1 MKKYL
6 FIDRDGTLVCEP
18 EDYQVDD
25 LSKVVFFPRVFPAL
39 LKLQE
44 MGFTMVMVS
53 NQNGLGTD
61 SFPLN
66 TFTPAHEHIVNTFH
80 SQGLVF
86 EQILICPHMPED
98 NCECRKPKLGLVRS
112 YLSSDS
118 WSREHSYFIG
128 DRDTDLAMAQ
138 NMGVTGIRVGLKD
151 ATDKGDGEI
160 TDKNSPFAHIK
171 ALTWDEIVD
180 FIKER
185 EASLEQAK
193 QVQGRVAKVERNTKE
208 TQISVAVD
216 LDHCNNSSISTGI
229 GFFDHMLDQIATHAA
244 FNLQVKVSGDLHIDT
259 HHTIEDTAIALGT
272 ALKQALGD
280 KRGIGRFGFIVP
292 MDELQA
298 KVYGCEDSARF
309 TLDNQ
314 CAVTLEESTSDVDGT
329 VAVALD
335 ISGRPHAD
343 FSLDASF
350 TRDKI
355 NDFETQMVP
364 HFFESLAFAM
374 GITLH
379 MSVTEG
385 NAHHQVEALFKAFG
399 RALRPAIAVVTNE
412 LPSSKGTLQEKA
424 VKICIVNT
432 KSANFNSLVQ
442 ALTRLDVK
450 AEITSDIATLS
461 SADKLI
467 MPGVGSASAVMAGL
481 LNTSIDEVVP
491 LAGDDAQPHSEL
503 IDFILNYKKPLLG
516 VCLGMQVQAERSC
529 EVPLNSEV
537 KHINTL
543 GIVPGTVHPLDV
555 SVEAQMNN
563 AQGNGIVCC
572 SEGAN
577 SSTLSPLPLPHMGWN
592 TVHHNG
598 HPLFKGIEDNS
609 FFYFVHSFCLD
620 KCSATIASTVY
631 GQEFSAAVA
640 KDNFMGVQFHPE
652 KSGANG
658 ERLLKNFIDMQ
669 LSTCLATNKT
679 IKQPR
684 PQVPSPRLQPA

>member
-1 MKKYL
+1 MVRANLLVPCGFFLSSNSTCTEFFMKKYL

-185 EASLEQAK
+185 EASLEQAN
-193 QVQGRVAKVERNTKE
+193 QAQGRVAKVERNTKE

-280 KRGIGRFGFIVP
+280 KRGIGRFGFIAP
-292 MDELQA
+292 MDELMATVSGQSNDELA
-298 KVYGCEDSARF
+298 TLGDRCELVETKAEQIADS
-309 TLDNQ
+309 Q
-314 CAVTLEESTSDVDGT
+314 VS
-329 VAVALD
+329 VAMD
-335 ISGRPHAD
+335 ISGRPYAVLD
-343 FSLDASF
+343 FDTNF
-350 TRDKI
+350 TREEI
-355 NDFETQMVP
+355 NGFETQMVS
-364 HFFESLAFAM
+364 HFFESLAVAM
-374 GITLH
+374 GLTLH
-379 MSVTEG
+379 MKVTQG

-399 RALRPAIAVVTNE
+399 RALRPAIKVVSNE
-412 LPSSKGTLQEKA
+412 LPSSKGTL
-424 VKICIVNT
+424 
-432 KSANFNSLVQ
+432 
-442 ALTRLDVK
+442 
-450 AEITSDIATLS
+450 
-461 SADKLI
+461 
-467 MPGVGSASAVMAGL
+467 
-481 LNTSIDEVVP
+481 
-491 LAGDDAQPHSEL
+491 
-503 IDFILNYKKPLLG
+503 
-516 VCLGMQVQAERSC
+516 
-529 EVPLNSEV
+529 
-537 KHINTL
+537 
-543 GIVPGTVHPLDV
+543 
-555 SVEAQMNN
+555 
-563 AQGNGIVCC
+563 
-572 SEGAN
+572 
-577 SSTLSPLPLPHMGWN
+577 
-592 TVHHNG
+592 
-598 HPLFKGIEDNS
+598 
-609 FFYFVHSFCLD
+609 
-620 KCSATIASTVY
+620 
-631 GQEFSAAVA
+631 
-640 KDNFMGVQFHPE
+640 
-652 KSGANG
+652 
-658 ERLLKNFIDMQ
+658 
-669 LSTCLATNKT
+669 
-679 IKQPR
+679 
-684 PQVPSPRLQPA
+684 